1 MKKVLTIGILV
12 LLALALLTGCGG
24 AKKSASN
31 NTTTTNAGAS
41 TTTDAKATA
50 ELVETGTYTS
60 KEQVAAYIHKF
71 HKLPSNYITKSKA
84 RELGWPKKGTL
95 DKLAP
100 GKSIGGD
107 HFGNFDRKLPSEK
120 GISYTECDI
129 DYVKGSRGAKR
140 IVFDN
145 KGHIYYCS
153 DHYNT
158 FEKLY

>member
-1 MKKVLTIGILV
+1 MKKILTLVVLSLFV
-12 LLALALLTGCGG
+12 LSFFTGCGG
-24 AKKSASN
+24 AKQ
-31 NTTTTNAGAS
+31 S
-41 TTTDAKATA
+41 TPGAKAQANTSQDQQIS
-50 ELVETGTYTS
+50 ETGTYTS
-60 KEQVAAYIHKF
+60 KDQVAAYLHKY
-71 HKLPSNYITKSKA
+71 HKLPANYITKNKA

-95 DKLAP
+95 DKVAP

-107 HFGNFDRKLPSEK
+107 HFGNFDHKLPTDK
-120 GISYTECDI
+120 GIRYTECDI

-145 KGHIYYCS
+145 KGHIYYCG

>member
-1 MKKVLTIGILV
+1 MKKIITLV
-12 LLALALLTGCGG
+12 IASLFVFVFLTGCSGSKQG
-24 AKKSASN
+24 S
-31 NTTTTNAGAS
+31 
-41 TTTDAKATA
+41 AKAPANAKAATTSNTKQA
-50 ELVETGTYTS
+50 TEVTETGTYTS

-71 HKLPSNYITKSKA
+71 KKLPSNYITKEQAK
-84 RELGWPKKGTL
+84 ELGWQKKGTL
-95 DKLAP
+95 DKVAP

-107 HFGNFDRKLPSEK
+107 HFGNFDRKLPTEQGLK
-120 GISYTECDI
+120 YTECDI